1 MDYFITAKEEVL
13 RETAASVK
21 AKIINYMRVKNMAE
35 DPSAPLDIL
44 LKKVGSLSRN
54 LIQNPNNTLE
64 DLEKISAELKFARE
78 YIDEVVAANG

>member
-21 AKIINYMRVKNMAE
+21 AKIINYMRVKNMTE